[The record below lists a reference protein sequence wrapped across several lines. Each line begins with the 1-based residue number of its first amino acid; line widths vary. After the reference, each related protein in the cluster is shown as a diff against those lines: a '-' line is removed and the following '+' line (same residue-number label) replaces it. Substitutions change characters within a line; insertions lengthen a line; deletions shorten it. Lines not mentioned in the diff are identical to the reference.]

1 MGSLDPACTCAY
13 IGRGIARGRPR
24 KSSRNKHPHSNLNVT
39 IIAVL
44 IEHASVA
51 LARAAQRHRARRGA
65 ELVVEARC
73 VLQSQC
79 TAHRGS
85 CRAHTTLFPAPIAP
99 HSLVSTDTRTCAPR
113 HSLSVLLEVPF
124 TATHDQVIGRA
135 RGRWVFVDPGAQPGT
150 AAAAPRQR
158 ARRTLAGSAAALPGS
173 AAALPGWD
181 PTFDVPKELQHNKNN
196 KSQILGLANGPHL
209 EEWKIMALRTT
220 NQARA
225 A

>member
-1 MGSLDPACTCAY
+1 M
-13 IGRGIARGRPR
+13 
-24 KSSRNKHPHSNLNVT
+24 
-39 IIAVL
+39 
-44 IEHASVA
+44 
-51 LARAAQRHRARRGA
+51 
-65 ELVVEARC
+65 
-73 VLQSQC
+73 
-79 TAHRGS
+79 
-85 CRAHTTLFPAPIAP
+85 
-99 HSLVSTDTRTCAPR
+99 
-113 HSLSVLLEVPF
+113 LEVPF

-225 A
+225 AYGRRHILRPEHYTHLHPLLPPFTTRAVSLPSLKAGLHAMHARDAHCRC

>member
-1 MGSLDPACTCAY
+1 MPLLLLPELLNDIGLAVVPNWWSKLDVC
-13 IGRGIARGRPR
+13 
-24 KSSRNKHPHSNLNVT
+24 SSRNAQHTVAAAEHTPPCSPHPSTHTHSYPPT
-39 IIAVL
+39 R
-44 IEHASVA
+44 EH
-51 LARAAQRHRARRGA
+51 
-65 ELVVEARC
+65 
-73 VLQSQC
+73 
-79 TAHRGS
+79 AHRG
-85 CRAHTTLFPAPIAP
+85 TT
-99 HSLVSTDTRTCAPR
+99 
-113 HSLSVLLEVPF
+113 LSVLLDVPF